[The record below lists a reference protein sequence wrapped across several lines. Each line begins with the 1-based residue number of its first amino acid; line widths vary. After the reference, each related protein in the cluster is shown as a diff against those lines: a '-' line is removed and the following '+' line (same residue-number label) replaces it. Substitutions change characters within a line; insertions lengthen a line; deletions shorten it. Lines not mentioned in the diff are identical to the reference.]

1 MTTNIQNVSETAKAV
16 RKCLNAHKNNDHLK
30 GTERANAV
38 TFGILSDSLR
48 DAGEEFLADVCG
60 AIARFLPVWK
70 HYERTVRGFTSY
82 ETWGT
87 DRNKFIALDYGSE
100 NGTYGGSGCYLVE
113 KATGY
118 VWSIKAYGKKNR
130 VVAVTLDELTAR
142 LEASAEQYGKRL
154 AAGEVM

>member
-1 MTTNIQNVSETAKAV
+1 MTAIQNVSETAKAV
-16 RKCLNAHKNNDHLK
+16 RKVLNAHKKNDALK
-30 GTERANAV
+30 GMERANAG

-48 DAGEEFLADVCG
+48 DAGAEFLADVCG

-100 NGTYGGSGCYLVE
+100 GGTFGGSGCYLVE
-113 KATGY
+113 KETGY

-130 VVAVTLDELTAR
+130 VVAVTLDELTAK
-142 LEASAEQYGKRL
+142 LEACTAQYL
-154 AAGEVM
+154 ARVGAGEDL